1 MIRGSKRRGEEGRGR
16 GEPDTG
22 ISAATE
28 SKTSR
33 ENARH
38 SDESRD
44 SMSCSSASCVDVLPG
59 TPLLSVRLRPACAH
73 TGLDRPAMSE
83 LS

>member
-1 MIRGSKRRGEEGRGR
+1 MHGGGGRARRGE
-16 GEPDTG
+16 EPDTG

-44 SMSCSSASCVDVLPG
+44 LAVSSMSCGSASRVCTSSPG
-59 TPLLSVRLRPACAH
+59 RLSSPVCNPRVH
-73 TGLDRPAMSE
+73 TGPGPASHE
-83 LS
+83 

>member
-1 MIRGSKRRGEEGRGR
+1 MEGDS
-16 GEPDTG
+16 EPDTG

-38 SDESRD
+38 SDESRAVGRR
-44 SMSCSSASCVDVLPG
+44 CRA
-59 TPLLSVRLRPACAH
+59 AAH
-73 TGLDRPAMSE
+73 RV
-83 LS
+83 